1 MKFFSTEGGIYKFMT
16 RLWDMIKLNFL
27 WLICSLPIVT
37 IGAST
42 IAAFTI
48 TLKMVEEKEGY
59 VARAFFKAFKAN
71 FKQGIVIG
79 PITVVFAAALYLD
92 FTLGKQ
98 YIGFVILG
106 ILSAFLFGIAII
118 YAYPLLARYEN
129 KLLKTIRNSMRIA
142 MRYFGRTIFLVVVLV
157 IEYIIFFRF
166 TSITLLIGI
175 LVGPA
180 TMILTVSGFAMYF
193 FREIEKAGGVTTK
206 KTEEDLYNEEIER
219 ETQNALKAENK
230 NISEDENQ

>member
-27 WLICSLPIVT
+27 WLICSLPIFT
-37 IGAST
+37 IGVST

-59 VARAFFKAFKAN
+59 IARAFFKAFKAN

-79 PITVVFAAALYLD
+79 PITIIFAAALYLD

-118 YAYPLLARYEN
+118 YTYPLLARYEN

-166 TSITLLIGI
+166 TKITLLIGI

-193 FREIEKAGGVTTK
+193 FREIEKAGGATTR

>member
-37 IGAST
+37 IGVST

-59 VARAFFKAFKAN
+59 IARAFFKAFKAN

-79 PITVVFAAALYLD
+79 PITIIFAAALYLD

-118 YAYPLLARYEN
+118 YTYPLLARYEN

-142 MRYFGRTIFLVVVLV
+142 MRYFGRTIFLIVVLV

-166 TSITLLIGI
+166 TKITLLIGI

-193 FREIEKAGGVTTK
+193 FREIEKAGGVTTR

-219 ETQNALKAENK
+219 ETQNALKTENK

>member
-37 IGAST
+37 IGVST

-59 VARAFFKAFKAN
+59 IARAFFKAFKAN

-79 PITVVFAAALYLD
+79 PITIIFAAALYLD

-118 YAYPLLARYEN
+118 YTYPLLARYEN

-142 MRYFGRTIFLVVVLV
+142 MRYFGRTIFLIVVLV

-166 TSITLLIGI
+166 TKITLLIGI
-175 LVGPA
+175 LVGPEN
-180 TMILTVSGFAMYF
+180 MIRIRFMM
-193 FREIEKAGGVTTK
+193 
-206 KTEEDLYNEEIER
+206 
-219 ETQNALKAENK
+219 Q
-230 NISEDENQ
+230 

>member
-71 FKQGIVIG
+71 FKQGMVIG
-79 PITVVFAAALYLD
+79 PVTLVFAAALYLD

-118 YAYPLLARYEN
+118 YTYPLLARYEN
-129 KLLKTIRNSMRIA
+129 KLLETIRNSMRIA

-166 TSITLLIGI
+166 TNITLLIGI